1 MSKFQEELKKRRE
14 AQAAQQ
20 AADKK
25 AVTSVGAELIGI
37 YGNGNGTPNNWY
49 GQAQPS
55 QTSAEVAE
63 AVPDWQSLVPDV
75 PQFERTAYDDQLDT
89 IIQNLPVTQAYRRW
103 IPKGEPEIR
112 YEGQTE
118 SIKIRCP
125 FPHHEDNDPSAWC
138 NTIKNTWYCNPC
150 DYGGDIYDLAAIRFG
165 LPVPAYKKN
174 GMFPKLRQMMAADFG
189 LQVVRGINGQEYV
202 VGADQDGT
210 TPPAPQATPRTES
223 PQVPHT
229 APRSFQIPGFQS
241 IPMPGST
248 AAQQGL
254 VTPQV
259 PAAPPVPTAPR
270 APSGP
275 VAGSEPDPAPA
286 SPPVSAPGTDD
297 DEEDQAEQAT
307 PVAIPQQAA
316 APSFNIPG
324 FQPVS
329 FGTATQPGGSFA
341 TNLIPNQV
349 PQPSQPSGP
358 VAGLQVPTLL
368 SPGGFGAAAPVAQ
381 FQVVEPD
388 ADTLAQYGLNAQG
401 EEDGSG
407 GFVGIN
413 LPWRTLTPS
422 DTFLDRYMALTTR
435 DEAPEEF
442 HYFSGMLA
450 LSMATGQSVRLF
462 DRHPVK
468 ANIFVCLLG
477 RTGEGKSN
485 AKGYLNQLL
494 SKAMPYDHDDP
505 VNQGVRRVG
514 NPGSSEFMVKQFMKQ
529 IKDPNN
535 PGLPPE
541 KVPVRGLIEFEE
553 LATLM
558 KRSNSPSSTLAQFLI
573 EFYDAKGDV
582 QTGSLTHGGFV
593 ATDPFA
599 STLSTTQPRA
609 LRDIISGEHV
619 SSGFLNRWIFATGR
633 AKDIEPIG
641 GEVID
646 VDPLVQPLQRVF
658 AWTTGVN
665 NIIQWEP
672 AAFRLAR
679 DFIVDVIRPLKQAD
693 ETDLYARVD
702 LMFKKF
708 VLLNT
713 VNLQRGSVPADAVQW
728 SIGAFNYL
736 VDTYKSLDKAVHN
749 NVDEEL
755 RQSVMKAIL
764 GLTAKNKRP
773 PSMSQIVEKVGS
785 KKFAVDQIMRCVQT
799 LEKVGILTELPP
811 DRGPGRKTTRYAI
824 TAAD

>member
-1 MSKFQEELKKRRE
+1 MSKFQEELAARRA
-14 AQAAQQ
+14 AQATEQ
-20 AADKK
+20 ATEKK
-25 AVTSVGAELIGI
+25 AVTSVGAELLGI
-37 YGNGNGTPNNWY
+37 YGNGNGQANNWY
-49 GQAQPS
+49 GKSEPS
-55 QTSAEVAE
+55 QAPAQVAE
-63 AVPDWQSLVPDV
+63 KVPDWESLVPDV
-75 PQFERTAYDDQLDT
+75 PQFERTAYDDQLDS
-89 IIQNLPVTQAYRRW
+89 IIQNLPITQAYRRW

-138 NTIKNTWYCNPC
+138 NTIKGTWYCNPC

-165 LPVPAYKKN
+165 LPVPQYKKN

-202 VGADQDGT
+202 VGADEDGT
-210 TPPAPQATPRTES
+210 TPPAGLATPTTES
-223 PQVPHT
+223 PRVPHKPT
-229 APRSFQIPGFQS
+229 RTFQIPGFTS
-241 IPMPGST
+241 VPMPGSVAVQQT
-248 AAQQGL
+248 PAA
-254 VTPQV
+254 PQV
-259 PAAPPVPTAPR
+259 PAAPPAPPAQPT
-270 APSGP
+270 PSGP
-275 VAGSEPDPAPA
+275 VAAPQPTPAPA
-286 SPPVSAPGTDD
+286 SPSSGTPGTDAT
-297 DEEDQAEQAT
+297 EEETQDTVPTA
-307 PVAIPQQAA
+307 AIPHQAA

-324 FQPVS
+324 FTPVS
-329 FGTATQPGGSFA
+329 FGTATQPGASFA

-349 PQPSQPSGP
+349 PQPAQPMT
-358 VAGLQVPTLL
+358 AQAPTML
-368 SPGGFGAAAPVAQ
+368 SPGGFGAHAPVATIK
-381 FQVVEPD
+381 VVEPD
-388 ADTLAQYGLNAQG
+388 KDTLAQYGLNAEG
-401 EEDGSG
+401 DEDGSG

-413 LPWRTLTPS
+413 LPWETLTPS
-422 DTFLDRYMALTTR
+422 DTFLERYMRLTTR

-477 RTGEGKSN
+477 KTGEGKSN

-494 SKAMPYDHDDP
+494 AKAMPYDHDDP

-535 PGLPPE
+535 PGLPAE

-609 LRDIISGEHV
+609 LRDIITGEHV
-619 SSGFLNRWIFATGR
+619 SSGFLNRWIFATGK
-633 AKDIEPIG
+633 AKQIDPIG

-646 VDPLVQPLQRVF
+646 VDPLVLPLQRVF
-658 AWTTGVN
+658 AWTTGIN
-665 NIIQWEP
+665 NVIQWEP
-672 AAFRLAR
+672 AAFRLAS
-679 DFIVDVIRPLKQAD
+679 DFIVDVIRPLKQSD
-693 ETDLYARVD
+693 ETDLYARID

-708 VLLNT
+708 ILLNT
-713 VNLQRGSVPADAVQW
+713 VNLQRTAAPAEAVQW

-736 VDTYKSLDKAVHN
+736 IDTYRSLDKAVHH

-755 RQSVMKAIL
+755 RQAVMKSIL
-764 GLTAKNKRP
+764 SLTAKNKRP
-773 PSMSQIVEKVGS
+773 PSMSQIIEKVGS
-785 KKFAVDQIMRCVQT
+785 KRFAVDQIMRCVQT

-811 DRGPGRKTTRYAI
+811 DRGPGRKTTRFAI